1 MTLRPTT
8 KERIACMYADIDMRD
23 YVNDELLDRPTLS
36 SSIANVLLER
46 SPRHAYALHPRFTRR
61 ADEFSR
67 VANFGSA
74 VASMVFGGPQ
84 IMVIEA
90 NAYTTKLAKES
101 RDLAL
106 ETGQLPLLAEEWQRA
121 CNVADVAREAIERLG
136 ALDFEQTIIFP
147 NGSTWCR
154 SRPDAIS
161 KDRRLLIDLKVTGIN
176 ARECNRHFFSQG
188 YDMQAAFMER
198 AADSIDPDGIG
209 KRLIVY
215 VFVEADFPHGVVQL
229 QVTEATMAIAR
240 RKMNAACN
248 LFGECVETGIWP
260 LYDETRQM
268 THRPSWDETSWL
280 VREETDASI
289 KSEVAR

>member
-1 MTLRPTT
+1 M
-8 KERIACMYADIDMRD
+8 KERIARIYADIDMRD
-23 YVNDELLDRPTLS
+23 YVNDQLLDGPTLS
-36 SSIANVLLER
+36 SSIANVLIER
-46 SPRHAYALHPRFTRR
+46 SPRHAYAMHPRFTRR
-61 ADEFSR
+61 SDDFSR

-84 IMVIEA
+84 IMIIDA
-90 NAYTTKLAKES
+90 SGYTTKLAKES

-106 ETGQLPLLAEEWQRA
+106 ETGQLPLLTEEWQRA
-121 CNVADVAREAIERLG
+121 CNVSDAAREAIARLG
-136 ALDFEQTIIFP
+136 TLDFEQTIIFP

-161 KDRRLLIDLKVTGIN
+161 RDRRLLVDLKVTGIN

-198 AADSIDPDGIG
+198 GADSIDPDGIG
-209 KRLIVY
+209 KRVVVY
-215 VFVEADFPHGVVQL
+215 LFVEADFPHGVVQL
-229 QVTEATMAIAR
+229 QTTEATMAIAR

-248 LFGECVETGIWP
+248 LWSDCIATGIWP
-260 LYDETRQM
+260 LYDDARQM
-268 THRPSWDETSWL
+268 TQRPSWDETSWL
-280 VREETDASI
+280 VREETDGSI